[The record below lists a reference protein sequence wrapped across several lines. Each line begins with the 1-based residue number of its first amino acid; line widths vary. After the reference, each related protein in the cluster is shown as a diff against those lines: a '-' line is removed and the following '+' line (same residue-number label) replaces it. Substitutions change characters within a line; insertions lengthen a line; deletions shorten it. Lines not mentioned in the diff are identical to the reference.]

1 MIKSYDMGEVRDQDI
16 FLRHDVGKD
25 MSRPVAEII
34 RRVWEAGK

>member
-16 FLRHDVGKD
+16 FLRHDAWKD
-25 MSRPVAEII
+25 VYQPVAEII